1 MRILIVAGMVLFRLR
16 FPRCQS
22 DTLNQQ
28 RAGDHL
34 LLPGYFVGRSLLP
47 VIFTRIFRIGRH
59 WLLHWPQCFFSH
71 AAASTASKAKASRR
85 AEGGGAQAGDD
96 AGARFAQQ
104 G

>member
-34 LLPGYFVGRSLLP
+34 LLPGYFVGRALLLF
-47 VIFTRIFRIGRH
+47 IFTPFSELVAIGSV
-59 WLLHWPQCFFSH
+59 FF
-71 AAASTASKAKASRR
+71 
-85 AEGGGAQAGDD
+85 
-96 AGARFAQQ
+96 
-104 G
+104 